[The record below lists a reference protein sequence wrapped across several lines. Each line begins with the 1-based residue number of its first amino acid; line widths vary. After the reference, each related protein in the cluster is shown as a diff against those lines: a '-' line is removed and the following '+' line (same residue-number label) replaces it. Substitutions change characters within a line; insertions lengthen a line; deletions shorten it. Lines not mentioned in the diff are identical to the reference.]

1 MINLDIF
8 CNTGQDEIVSL
19 LSKAQKNNVNR
30 NMTTQEIDDSIS
42 RTSSFTNTEPDS
54 PVVRNHFPTAH
65 SRQLNYKNP
74 MKNIKKAAGKI
85 MSYVKYNK

>member
-1 MINLDIF
+1 MIFLFNA
-8 CNTGQDEIVSL
+8 GQDEIVSL

-65 SRQLNYKNP
+65 SRQLNNRNP

-85 MSYVKYNK
+85 MSYVKYK

>member
-1 MINLDIF
+1 MNVNTF
-8 CNTGQDEIVSL
+8 RKTGQDEIVSL
-19 LSKAQKNNVNR
+19 LSKAQKNSVYR
-30 NMTTQEIDDSIS
+30 NMTTQEIDDSVS

-65 SRQLNYKNP
+65 SRQLNYRNP